1 MHRLLYNCTLDV
13 NKNEHPQTIDLESCG
28 GNFTQLTILGVTQ
41 YTWRC
46 MWTGMFHRV
55 RGSRVWL
62 LCVTPSLGQPTH
74 CLQRIYLP
82 FWRVDALMNARSLS
96 WLEIVPT

>member
-1 MHRLLYNCTLDV
+1 MLYNCMSDE

-28 GNFTQLTILGVTQ
+28 GNVTQLTILGVTQ
-41 YTWRC
+41 YACRC
-46 MWTGMFHRV
+46 TWTGTLLRV

-62 LCVTPSLGQPTH
+62 LCITPSLGQPTH
-74 CLQRIYLP
+74 CLQRVYLHL
-82 FWRVDALMNARSLS
+82 WRVDALMNARSLS